1 MNFEMTGKLS
11 IPKETEKFHPDTEK
25 TYESGWVRKQLM
37 FNVACG
43 DNRHMLTITAGAFGD
58 GHGDI
63 YSFTK
68 SSVDE
73 NGNKVKGESIKIPFK
88 ERFTSPK
95 LAEIAEFKKFIVD
108 LEKPGRR
115 YKLEKA
121 AEKVKEGTSLTDE
134 ELKEI
139 GLESET
145 DVNAELEKSNKRR
158 HEFISEWDF
167 IDFIKKVIESGK
179 YSDKKFFIR
188 GNGEYQYSDKNERV
202 YESYVPNRIYLAAD
216 DAEETSTA
224 TINILFNSESLD
236 EMSID
241 EKGKYYVNGYMME
254 YDNNRKGNIPVPVTI
269 TIPVPS
275 DDADEKAKKRAES
288 IKHKFMVDDDTFKE
302 YGAVVNMLN
311 GAQKTEITEDMLT
324 DEQKDDLECGLIT
337 MDDIRAELGG
347 SVYGERIRE
356 YQFLKPAKG
365 FTRGRVDTVYTED
378 DMIIKPLEEEL
389 PDGTEDL
396 FEDDD
401 DEL

>member
-25 TYESGWVRKQLM
+25 TYDSGWVRKQLM

-43 DNRHMLTITAGAFGD
+43 DNRHMLTVTAGAFGD
-58 GHGDI
+58 GHGEI

-68 SSVDE
+68 GGVDE

-88 ERFTSPK
+88 ERLTSPK
-95 LAEIAEFKKFIVD
+95 LAEIAEFKKFIID

-121 AEKVKEGTSLTDE
+121 AEKIKEGISLTDE

-139 GLESET
+139 GLESEV
-145 DVNAELEKSNKRR
+145 DVNSELDKSNKKR

-167 IDFIKKVIESGK
+167 IDMIKKVINSDK
-179 YSDKKFFIR
+179 YKDKKFFIR

-216 DAEETSTA
+216 DADETSTA

-236 EMSID
+236 DMSVE

-254 YDNNRKGNIPVPVTI
+254 YDNNRKSNIPVPVTI

-288 IKHKFMVDDDTFKE
+288 IKHKFMVNDDTFKE

-311 GAQKTEITEDMLT
+311 GAQKQEIDISMLT
-324 DEQKDDLECGLIT
+324 DEEREDIECGLIT
-337 MDDIRAELGG
+337 LDDIRRDLGG
-347 SVYGERIRE
+347 NVYGERVKE
-356 YQFLKPAKG
+356 YQFVKPARN
-365 FTRGRVDTVYTED
+365 FARGRKDTVYTAE
-378 DMIIKPLEEEL
+378 DMIIKALDNEL

-401 DEL
+401 EL

>member
-1 MNFEMTGKLS
+1 MTGKLS

-25 TYESGWVRKQLM
+25 TYDSGWVRKQLM

-43 DNRHMLTITAGAFGD
+43 DNRHMLTVTAGAFGD
-58 GHGDI
+58 GHGDV
-63 YSFTK
+63 YTFSK
-68 SSVDE
+68 SGVDE
-73 NGNKVKGESIKIPFK
+73 DGNKVKGELLKIPFK
-88 ERFTSPK
+88 ERLTSPK
-95 LAEIAEFKKFIVD
+95 LAEVAEFKKFIFD

-121 AEKVKEGTSLTDE
+121 AEKIKEGTSLTDE
-134 ELKEI
+134 ELREI
-139 GLESET
+139 GLENEA

-167 IDFIKKVIESGK
+167 IDFIKKVIDSGK

-224 TINILFNSESLD
+224 TVNILFNSESLD
-236 EMSID
+236 DMSVE

-275 DDADEKAKKRAES
+275 DDANEKAKKRAES

-302 YGAVVNMLN
+302 YGAIVNMLN
-311 GAQKTEITEDMLT
+311 GAQKQEIDVSMLT
-324 DEQKDDLECGLIT
+324 DEEREDIECGLIT
-337 MDDIRAELGG
+337 LDDIRRDLGG
-347 SVYGERIRE
+347 NVYGERVKE
-356 YQFLKPAKG
+356 YQFVKPARN
-365 FTRGRVDTVYTED
+365 FARGRKDTVYTAE
-378 DMIIKPLEEEL
+378 DMIIKALDNEL

-401 DEL
+401 EL